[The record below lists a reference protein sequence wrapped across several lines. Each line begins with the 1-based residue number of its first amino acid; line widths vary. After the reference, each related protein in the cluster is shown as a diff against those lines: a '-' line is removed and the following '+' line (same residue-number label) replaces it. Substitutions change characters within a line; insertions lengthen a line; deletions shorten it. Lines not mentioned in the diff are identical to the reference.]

1 VEFLKKIRDGLMGV
15 EYESEEED
23 YEYVE
28 DFDDGQRG
36 HGSGDKMGYFTRFDR
51 DEREEERPS
60 KSKKK
65 NRGFLSKEP
74 ARSKRS
80 SRDYEQDYD
89 YDYEAPRQSGSRRSS
104 SDSKV
109 LNLPTAS
116 SYHGGKPRIV
126 LFSPETLEDARP
138 VCEDLK
144 NGVICVINLERLD
157 KAVAQRIA
165 DFLGGACDALNG
177 SIQRISHD
185 IFLIAPENVAITSQV
200 REELKNNGLI
210 LPWVQTAFR
219 K

>member
-1 VEFLKKIRDGLMGV
+1 MEFLKKIRDGLMGV

-23 YEYVE
+23 YEYV
-28 DFDDGQRG
+28 DDYDDD
-36 HGSGDKMGYFTRFDR
+36 HGYGAGEQMGYFSRFDR
-51 DEREEERPS
+51 EEREEERPA

-65 NRGFLSKEP
+65 KDRGSLFPKES
-74 ARSKRS
+74 ARSSKRAG
-80 SRDYEQDYD
+80 REYD
-89 YDYEAPRQSGSRRSS
+89 YDYETPRQSSSRRSS
-104 SDSKV
+104 SDSKI
-109 LNLPTAS
+109 LNLPTAG
-116 SYHGGKPRIV
+116 SYSGSGSAPRIV
-126 LFSPETLEDARP
+126 VFSPETLEDARP
-138 VCEDLK
+138 VCENLK
-144 NGVICVINLERLD
+144 NDVICVINLERLE

-177 SIQRISHD
+177 TIQRISHD

>member
-1 VEFLKKIRDGLMGV
+1 MEFLKKIRDGLMGV
-15 EYESEEED
+15 EYESEEEE
-23 YEYVE
+23 YEYVDDYE
-28 DFDDGQRG
+28 DERG
-36 HGSGDKMGYFTRFDR
+36 YGPGDQSGYFARFDR
-51 DEREEERPS
+51 DEREEDRPS

-65 NRGFLSKEP
+65 TDRSFLGFSKE
-74 ARSKRS
+74 AGRGRRSRS
-80 SRDYEQDYD
+80 ND
-89 YDYEAPRQSGSRRSS
+89 YDYEAPRASTFRRSS
-104 SDSKV
+104 TDSKI
-109 LNLPTAS
+109 LSLPTATSFHGESGS
-116 SYHGGKPRIV
+116 SPRIM

-138 VCEDLK
+138 VCANLK
-144 NGVICVINLERLD
+144 SDVICVINLERLD

-185 IFLIAPENVAITSQV
+185 IFLIAPENVVITSQV